1 MKACLRVLLLRTLLT
16 EKYITPCFAIPLLC
30 DTTRK
35 LSSLMD
41 VATRD
46 SEPVT
51 TVADEVVGL
60 SEEETTPQGK
70 GTIGAEV
77 ITSRDISR
85 VSNVVTR
92 E

>member
-1 MKACLRVLLLRTLLT
+1 
-16 EKYITPCFAIPLLC
+16 
-30 DTTRK
+30 
-35 LSSLMD
+35 MD